1 MNMTENNGSSTEGV
15 NPVTVKLSKLTEGI
29 GTVFAGV
36 LTMLEALDAETAKNL
51 ISEFT
56 EPDMKASIT
65 EESIKP
71 VREEKDYDP
80 ETIKG
85 SMGTANAVSTD
96 PATAPDIHEQTANVE
111 EMTAVKE
118 PETADTNKSVST
130 VTADDITKVIVRK
143 IKQDRSNNE
152 KIGSVLKT
160 YGVTKVSE
168 LPASK
173 YEAFLT
179 DISQL

>member
-1 MNMTENNGSSTEGV
+1 MADNNGTSTEGV

-51 ISEFT
+51 VSEFSK
-56 EPDMKASIT
+56 PDVKASNT
-65 EESIKP
+65 EGSIKP
-71 VREEKDYDP
+71 VREEKDNDP
-80 ETIKG
+80 ETTKG
-85 SMGTANAVSTD
+85 TMGTANAVPAE
-96 PATAPDIHEQTANVE
+96 PATAPDIHEQTADVE

-118 PETADTNKSVST
+118 PETTGTNKPVST

-152 KIGSVLKT
+152 KIGAVLKT
-160 YGVTKVSE
+160 YGVAKVSE

>member
-1 MNMTENNGSSTEGV
+1 MEDNNGTSTEGV

-51 ISEFT
+51 VSEFT
-56 EPDMKASIT
+56 EPDMKVSDT
-65 EESIKP
+65 KESIKP
-71 VREEKDYDP
+71 TKEEKDDDP
-80 ETIKG
+80 ETTKG
-85 SMGTANAVSTD
+85 TMGTDIVVPTE
-96 PATAPDIHEQTANVE
+96 PATAPDIHEQTADVE
-111 EMTAVKE
+111 EIPAGKG
-118 PETADTNKSVST
+118 PETAETNKQVST
-130 VTADDITKVIVRK
+130 LTADDITKVIVRK

-152 KIGSVLKT
+152 KIGAVLKT
-160 YGVTKVSE
+160 YGVAKVSE

>member
-1 MNMTENNGSSTEGV
+1 MADNNGTSTEGV

-51 ISEFT
+51 VSEFS
-56 EPDMKASIT
+56 EPDVKASNT
-65 EESIKP
+65 GESIKP

-80 ETIKG
+80 ETTKG
-85 SMGTANAVSTD
+85 TVGTVNAVPAE
-96 PATAPDIHEQTANVE
+96 PATAPDIHEQVADVE
-111 EMTAVKE
+111 KKAAVKE
-118 PETADTNKSVST
+118 PETADTNKPVST